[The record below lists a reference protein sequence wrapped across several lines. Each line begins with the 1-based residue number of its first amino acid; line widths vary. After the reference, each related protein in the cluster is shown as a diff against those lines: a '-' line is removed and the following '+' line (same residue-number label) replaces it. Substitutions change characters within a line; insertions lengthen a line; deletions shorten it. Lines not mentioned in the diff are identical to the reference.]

1 MVTNQLDSSVNLYLK
16 PLAICG
22 FDLFRD
28 SMGSGIDS
36 LARNYNCIRATLF
49 RKKRSPNANG
59 GYGAPECDADYS
71 NLRYGFRTRVTLVE
85 NQSCI
90 LDVTC
95 TATGDKINV
104 ALARRSG
111 NLPPQPHRRRHKRQ
125 AGEEFRSDA
134 PPECRAIRDPNE
146 ACLNYYQTAV

>member
-1 MVTNQLDSSVNLYLK
+1 
-16 PLAICG
+16 
-22 FDLFRD
+22 
-28 SMGSGIDS
+28 MGHGIDS
-36 LARNYNCIRATLF
+36 LARNYNCIKATLF
-49 RKKRSPNANG
+49 RRKRDASSGYSSP
-59 GYGAPECDADYS
+59 PECDDYS

-111 NLPPQPHRRRHKRQ
+111 NLPPQTHRRRHKRQ